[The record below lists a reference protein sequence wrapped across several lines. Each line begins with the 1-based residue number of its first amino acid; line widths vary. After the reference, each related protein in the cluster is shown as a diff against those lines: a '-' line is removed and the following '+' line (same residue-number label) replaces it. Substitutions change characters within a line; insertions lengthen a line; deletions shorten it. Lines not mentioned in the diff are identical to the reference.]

1 MFHILCRVISDVFA
15 FVVVEKPRVDFLFRR
30 LELGAHIVLLADEY
44 QLSRRSVV
52 IVLQEIMHAEPE
64 ILEIEL
70 GKIVAVNRKRVE
82 VVLFEIP
89 TILASLLVFPPD
101 KSGDQKDERRDNRRD
116 DVDRDIV

>member
-1 MFHILCRVISDVFA
+1 NLG
-15 FVVVEKPRVDFLFRR
+15 VDFPFRMF
-30 LELGAHIVLLADEY
+30 ELGAHIVLFADEY

-52 IVLQEIMHAEPE
+52 IVLEEIMHAEPE

-89 TILASLLVFPPD
+89 TILASLLVFPPE
-101 KSGDQKDERRDNRRD
+101 KSGDQTDVRSDNRRD
-116 DVDRDIV
+116 DGDRDIVAR